1 MATAPS
7 VFHSLLR
14 SIEHECCARSLSL
27 ARVEQAAGLPAG
39 SLDELWN
46 ENRRVPDDDQWKK
59 VSRILDALD
68 LTGLEVVES
77 KGPN

>member
-14 SIEHECCARSLSL
+14 SIEHELWQRGLSS

-39 SLDELWN
+39 SFDELWSD
-46 ENRRVPDDDQWKK
+46 NRRVPDDTQWQKLT
-59 VSRILDALD
+59 RILDALD
-68 LTGLEVVES
+68 LPSIELVES